1 MSSRLE
7 EFHLEA
13 LPDPAVWCP
22 RCSRDRAPSRS
33 ASSARGPWP
42 RRRLQTCPDGSRRS
56 RHERPAP
63 GSAPD
68 NDGRPPERCDRRRS
82 ECPTA
87 ASRHSLSGCR
97 PAAPAEESSSPRTSD
112 SRVCRGCPR
121 GWPQSPQSTVHP
133 LQPLPWLAFTRLK
146 ASQTS
151 RFEIENGFASSTG
164 SSRHRLASGQGRTT
178 QPLRSSPITGLSAL
192 LRAAPPL
199 SLRIGTFALA
209 VDAACGFSRH
219 AGLRSRRYGR
229 SAGSHV
235 PLESLVEVRA
245 AYTPDAARS
254 VSGHRPSLSR
264 RKGHP
269 AVSTS
274 PNLLSTLLQRFA
286 CARLPRPCL
295 PGSLSRRFR
304 NAHHHGS

>member
-68 NDGRPPERCDRRRS
+68 NDGRPPERCDRRPS
-82 ECPTA
+82 GCPTA
-87 ASRHSLSGCR
+87 ASHHSLSGYR

-112 SRVCRGCPR
+112 SRVCRGYPR

-164 SSRHRLASGQGRTT
+164 SSRHQMASVGQWPWLNNAAPSLQLHYRAFVTTTGCSALRCASVLSPSRSAPLVACPFTTLANSGRRDAAQVLTFRTT
-178 QPLRSSPITGLSAL
+178 A
-192 LRAAPPL
+192 
-199 SLRIGTFALA
+199 
-209 VDAACGFSRH
+209 
-219 AGLRSRRYGR
+219 
-229 SAGSHV
+229 
-235 PLESLVEVRA
+235 
-245 AYTPDAARS
+245 
-254 VSGHRPSLSR
+254 
-264 RKGHP
+264 
-269 AVSTS
+269 
-274 PNLLSTLLQRFA
+274 
-286 CARLPRPCL
+286 
-295 PGSLSRRFR
+295 
-304 NAHHHGS
+304 